1 MKYMLLIYE
10 SPGTREILGSEE
22 GKDLMARVEA
32 MMQEIT
38 ESGELVADAAL
49 AEPSN
54 AKSVRA
60 GEGAPAITDGPFI
73 EAKEH
78 FGGYLLVDCDLD
90 RALDIAARWPT
101 TAAGGIEVRPLMY
114 HAGAG
119 M

>member
-1 MKYMLLIYE
+1 VKYMLLIYE
-10 SPGTREILGSEE
+10 SPGTRELFSSEE

-38 ESGELVADAAL
+38 ESGELVGEGAL

-60 GEGAPAITDGPFI
+60 GDGAPAITDGPFI

-78 FGGYLLVDCDLD
+78 FGGYLVVDCDLD
-90 RALDIAARWPT
+90 RALDIAGRWPT
-101 TAAGGIEVRPLMY
+101 TAAGGIEVRPLMM
-114 HAGAG
+114 HSGAE